1 MLTIFDLDQTLVER
15 YTARP
20 LPGVATVLAGLA
32 AKGTQLTIATN
43 QAGPAWRIW
52 TGKERF
58 PTTEQ
63 ICERFT
69 AVAQA
74 LPSLR
79 AATWLVAVYD
89 ARVNLTPDQFEELTE
104 AFNRSSTT
112 LDLRAAA
119 DPMWRKPQ
127 PGMLWEACRLNGVS
141 TAEACFIGDMD
152 SDAQAAQLA
161 GMTFYSAN
169 NYFCTQDTSETMKIR
184 T

>member
-15 YTARP
+15 YTTKP
-20 LPGVATVLAGLA
+20 LPGVAAVLAELV
-32 AKGTQLTIATN
+32 AKGTRLMIATN
-43 QAGPAWRIW
+43 QAGPAWRML
-52 TGKERF
+52 TGRERF
-58 PTTEQ
+58 PTPEQ

-69 AVAQA
+69 AVVQA

-89 ARVNLTPDQFEELTE
+89 ARVNLAPDQFEAL
-104 AFNRSSTT
+104 ADSFNRSNTP

-127 PGMLWEACRLNGVS
+127 PGMLWAACRLQGVS

-161 GMTFYSAN
+161 GMTFYFASS
-169 NYFCTQDTSETMKIR
+169 YFCTQATPGTMEIG

>member
-20 LPGVATVLAGLA
+20 LPGVTAVLAELVA
-32 AKGTQLTIATN
+32 HGTQLMIATN
-43 QAGPAWRIW
+43 QAGPAWRKW
-52 TGKERF
+52 TGRERF

-63 ICERFT
+63 VCERFA
-69 AVAQA
+69 AVVRA

-89 ARVNLTPDQFEELTE
+89 ARVNLTSDQFEELAN
-104 AFNRSSTT
+104 AFNRSNTP

-127 PGMLWEACRLNGVS
+127 PGMLWEACRLSGVS
-141 TAEACFIGDMD
+141 TAETCFIGDMD

-169 NYFCTQDTSETMKIR
+169 SYFCTQDTPGTTEIGT
-184 T
+184 